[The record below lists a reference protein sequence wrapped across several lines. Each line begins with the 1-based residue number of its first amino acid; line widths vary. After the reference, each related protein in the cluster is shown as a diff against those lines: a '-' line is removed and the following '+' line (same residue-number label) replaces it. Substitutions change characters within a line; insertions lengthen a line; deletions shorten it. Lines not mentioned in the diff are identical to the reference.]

1 MQDELDILE
10 AFLNDVKT
18 LTSDATPSQSISTSA
33 PTFRVKVTNSDR
45 DDWLLNGGS
54 LILTGEVNVQIT
66 APRGY
71 SEYQMRSLTKMF
83 LERYKRPYSFG
94 GVSVDSSKTSP
105 VYQLDAVE
113 AINVLINYITPS
125 R

>member
-1 MQDELDILE
+1 MKDELDILE

-18 LTSDATPSQSISTSA
+18 LTSTATPSQSISTSA
-33 PTFRVKVTNSDR
+33 PTFRVKVTNPDR

-54 LILTGEVNVQIT
+54 LILTGEINVQIT
-66 APRGY
+66 APRGF
-71 SEYQMRSLTKMF
+71 SEYQMRLLAKPF
-83 LERYKRPYSFG
+83 LERYRRPYTFG
-94 GVSVDSSKTSP
+94 GVKVDSSRTSP
-105 VYQLDAVE
+105 VYQLDSAE